1 VDVAGSDTFQTLKQS
16 SSWTVPLST
25 DTTTLL
31 RSILGLLSMVVMKAS
46 EVSTAALYID
56 DDDDDDDDAMITNAK
71 TAKRHRFG
79 SEVNIN
85 YVVV

>member
-1 VDVAGSDTFQTLKQS
+1 
-16 SSWTVPLST
+16 
-25 DTTTLL
+25 
-31 RSILGLLSMVVMKAS
+31 MVVMQAS

-56 DDDDDDDDAMITNAK
+56 DDNDDDDGIITNAK

-85 YVVV
+85 HAVV